1 MAKRIACRRP
11 QSLSSRSVDQRLTK
25 VVAETERYRVTGLL
39 RLPPEG
45 YRSRLSDYLNAP
57 ERAFLSLTEVELTPL
72 DGDGPVQKLPFVA
85 LSVAHV
91 VLVTH
96 AGDEGA

>member
-1 MAKRIACRRP
+1 M
-11 QSLSSRSVDQRLTK
+11 DQRLTK
-25 VVAETERYRVTGLL
+25 IAAETQRYRITGLL

-57 ERAFLSLTEVELTPL
+57 ERSFLSLTDVDLVPL
-72 DGDGPVQKLPFVA
+72 DGDGPAQHLPFLA

-91 VLVTH
+91 VFVTH
-96 AGDEGA
+96 AEDEE

>member
-1 MAKRIACRRP
+1 ME
-11 QSLSSRSVDQRLTK
+11 QQRLTK
-25 VVAETERYRVTGLL
+25 IVAETSRYRITGLL

-57 ERAFLSLTEVELTPL
+57 ERAFLSLTDAELVSL
-72 DGDGPVQKLPFVA
+72 DGDGAARQMPFLA

-91 VLVTH
+91 VYV
-96 AGDEGA
+96 APAEDDGPA

>member
-1 MAKRIACRRP
+1 M
-11 QSLSSRSVDQRLTK
+11 DQRLTK
-25 VVAETERYRVTGLL
+25 VVAETERYRVTGML

-57 ERAFLSLTEVELTPL
+57 ERSFLSLTDVELVPL
-72 DGDGPVQKLPFVA
+72 DGNGPAQQLPFVA

-96 AGDEGA
+96 AGDQPD

>member
-1 MAKRIACRRP
+1 MAWVHAVLLRRY
-11 QSLSSRSVDQRLTK
+11 RRVGVDQRLTK
-25 VVAETERYRVTGLL
+25 IVAETGRYRITGLL

-57 ERAFLSLTEVELTPL
+57 ERAFLSLTDAELAPL
-72 DGDGPVQKLPFVA
+72 DGGGAAERVEFLA

-91 VLVTH
+91 VFVIP
-96 AGDEGA
+96 ADSDGS

>member
-1 MAKRIACRRP
+1 M
-11 QSLSSRSVDQRLTK
+11 DQRLVK
-25 VVAETERYRVTGLL
+25 IIAETQRYRITGML

-57 ERAFLSLTEVELTPL
+57 ERTFLSLTDVAIEPL
-72 DGDGPVQKLPFVA
+72 DGDGPAQQLGFIA

-91 VLVTH
+91 VLV
-96 AGDEGA
+96 ANADESSS

>member
-1 MAKRIACRRP
+1 
-11 QSLSSRSVDQRLTK
+11 VDQRLTK
-25 VVAETERYRVTGLL
+25 IIAETERYRITGML

-57 ERAFLSLTEVELTPL
+57 ERTFLSLTDAELAPL
-72 DGDGPVQKLPFVA
+72 DGDGPVERMPFVA

-96 AGDEGA
+96 AEDAGA

>member
-1 MAKRIACRRP
+1 M
-11 QSLSSRSVDQRLTK
+11 DQRLTK
-25 VVAETERYRVTGLL
+25 ITAQTARHQITGQL

-57 ERAFLSLTEVELTPL
+57 ERSFLSLTEVELTPL
-72 DGDGPVQKLPFVA
+72 DGDGPVERLPFIA

-91 VLVTH
+91 VFVTH
-96 AGDEGA
+96 ADDPSD

>member
-1 MAKRIACRRP
+1 
-11 QSLSSRSVDQRLTK
+11 VDQRLTK
-25 VVAETERYRVTGLL
+25 IVAETSRYRITGLL

-57 ERAFLSLTEVELTPL
+57 ERTFLSLTEVELEPL
-72 DGDGPVQKLPFVA
+72 DGGGSAQHLPFVA

-96 AGDEGA
+96 AEDAGR

>member
-1 MAKRIACRRP
+1 M
-11 QSLSSRSVDQRLTK
+11 DQRLTK
-25 VVAETERYRVTGLL
+25 IVAETSRYRITGLL

-57 ERAFLSLTEVELTPL
+57 ERTFLSLTDVTLAPVDGGGVVE
-72 DGDGPVQKLPFVA
+72 QLPFMA

-91 VLVTH
+91 VFVTH
-96 AGDEGA
+96 AEEGGE

>member
-1 MAKRIACRRP
+1 
-11 QSLSSRSVDQRLTK
+11 VDQRLTK
-25 VVAETERYRVTGLL
+25 IIAETGRYRITGML

-57 ERAFLSLTEVELTPL
+57 ERAFLSLTDAVLEPL
-72 DGDGPVQKLPFVA
+72 DGDGPAEHLPFVA

-96 AGDEGA
+96 GEEA